1 MANRLRNYFP
11 LIRERKEV
19 LKEIG
24 ENSGLYAVFTGWK
37 PEQQEPTE
45 QETAQQKVPE
55 RKPV

>member
-24 ENSGLYAVFTGWK
+24 ENSGLYAVFTAGSRSSRRNSLISV
-37 PEQQEPTE
+37 QG
-45 QETAQQKVPE
+45 
-55 RKPV
+55 

>member
-37 PEQQEPTE
+37 PEQQEEFLDFCTGM
-45 QETAQQKVPE
+45 KGG
-55 RKPV
+55 